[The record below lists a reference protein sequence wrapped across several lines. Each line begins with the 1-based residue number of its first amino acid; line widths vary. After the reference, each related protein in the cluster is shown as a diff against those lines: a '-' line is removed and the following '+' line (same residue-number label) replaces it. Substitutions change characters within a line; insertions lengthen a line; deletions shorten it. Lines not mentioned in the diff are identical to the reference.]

1 MKCLPKCYKEAHLR
15 RSHITS
21 SIFHSSLYLYS
32 SWKTFSLQ
40 TLLIH
45 IGQTQSFNPSYA
57 VQIFWLYRTE
67 QTLFRKM
74 PINHFQNKHVALTV
88 RHHHHRSRYFAYTYG
103 ASIARELIL
112 LRCVYKFDLF
122 SSDLSTLCSSHV
134 KLVFHFN
141 GKLKNDLLRKRTQ
154 VGDKGSNKLWFMIM
168 RTPWQSTWFLLRF
181 LVALERYNEVLS
193 GYWSGACGSW

>member
-1 MKCLPKCYKEAHLR
+1 MKCLPKCYEEAHLR

-88 RHHHHRSRYFAYTYG
+88 RHHHHRSSYFAYTYG
-103 ASIARELIL
+103 ASMQESSYSFVVYINLIYFHL
-112 LRCVYKFDLF
+112 IYPHCAPHM
-122 SSDLSTLCSSHV
+122 LS
-134 KLVFHFN
+134 
-141 GKLKNDLLRKRTQ
+141 
-154 VGDKGSNKLWFMIM
+154 
-168 RTPWQSTWFLLRF
+168 
-181 LVALERYNEVLS
+181 
-193 GYWSGACGSW
+193 